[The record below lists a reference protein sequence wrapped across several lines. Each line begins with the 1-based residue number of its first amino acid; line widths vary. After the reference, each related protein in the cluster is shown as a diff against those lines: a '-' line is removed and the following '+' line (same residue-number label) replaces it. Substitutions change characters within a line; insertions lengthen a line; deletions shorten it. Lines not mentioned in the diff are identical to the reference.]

1 MARRP
6 IQTEQPTPAL
16 RSGAPST
23 KWEGRL
29 EIIIAVALGLAAIVT
44 AGAVYLNEHQEH
56 KANLDFHQAT
66 HRLLD
71 ATAAGI
77 RTPAGRALEA
87 SSGREIVQAES
98 HQDKAANYTLA
109 EVILATSL
117 FLFGVAGISSR
128 WRIKIGALAVASG
141 VFLIALVVLATV

>member
-6 IQTEQPTPAL
+6 AQTEQHPSHA
-16 RSGAPST
+16 SGGPSRAV
-23 KWEGRL
+23 EGRL
-29 EIIIAVALGLAAIVT
+29 DLIIAVALGLAAIVT

-77 RTPAGRALEA
+77 RTPRGRALEA
-87 SSGREIVQAES
+87 TSVHEVEEAED
-98 HQDKAANYTLA
+98 HQEKAADYTLA

-128 WRIKIGALAVASG
+128 WRIKIGSLSVATF
-141 VFLIALVVLATV
+141 VFLVAIVVLATV

>member
-6 IQTEQPTPAL
+6 VAAEQPHPAPQ
-16 RSGAPST
+16 SGAPST

-29 EIIIAVALGLAAIVT
+29 EIIIAIALGLAAVVT

-56 KANLDFHQAT
+56 KANVDFHQAT
-66 HRLLD
+66 HRLL
-71 ATAAGI
+71 AGTAAGL
-77 RTPAGRALEA
+77 RTPAGRALER
-87 SSGREIVQAES
+87 SSAQEVVDAEN

-128 WRIKIGALAVASG
+128 WRIKIGALSVAT
-141 VFLIALVVLATV
+141 VIFLTALVVLATV

>member
-1 MARRP
+1 VARRP
-6 IQTEQPTPAL
+6 PQVEQPPKPS
-16 RSGAPST
+16 SGAPT
-23 KWEGRL
+23 TAWEGRL
-29 EIIIAVALGLAAIVT
+29 EIIIAIALGLAAIVT

-56 KANLDFHQAT
+56 KATLDFHQAT

-77 RTPAGRALEA
+77 RTPAGRRLEA
-87 SSGREIVQAES
+87 ISGREILEAES
-98 HQDKAANYTLA
+98 HQDKAASYTLA

-128 WRIKIGALAVASG
+128 WRIKIGSLAVASG
-141 VFLIALVVLATV
+141 VFLVALVVLATV